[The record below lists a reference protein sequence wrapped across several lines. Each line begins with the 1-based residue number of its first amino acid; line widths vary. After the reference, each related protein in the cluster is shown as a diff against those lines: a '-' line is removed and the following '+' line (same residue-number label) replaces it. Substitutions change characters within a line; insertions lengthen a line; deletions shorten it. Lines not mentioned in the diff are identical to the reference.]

1 MPGLKVQG
9 YAVIKVCR
17 QGRET
22 FLLLYCLFFFSFISF
37 PLSSFY
43 DFSVIFYRFFLIF
56 GQFIDNNLYNSCI
69 HLWVQGQRSRSQ
81 VDTRW
86 KCLFSN
92 FSVIYHPIVFK
103 FSWLI
108 VLDKETTWWKFQG
121 RRLKVKITRRQP
133 SKVCCTLISLLFL
146 NEFLW
151 NLAGIWT
158 VSRPS
163 TLWIFR
169 SVRQMSWSQWD
180 KILAKTP
187 YILLFIAP
195 VQAVS
200 LDVSTMNS
208 VDGPSKVTIQSE
220 GRPPCRVSLQVQF

>member
-1 MPGLKVQG
+1 MRTCRTAVHILG
-9 YAVIKVCR
+9 Y
-17 QGRET
+17 E
-22 FLLLYCLFFFSFISF
+22 
-37 PLSSFY
+37 
-43 DFSVIFYRFFLIF
+43 
-56 GQFIDNNLYNSCI
+56 
-69 HLWVQGQRSRSQ
+69 GQRSRSQ
-81 VDTRW
+81 GDTRW

-108 VLDKETTWWKFQG
+108 VFDKETTWYKFQG
-121 RRLKVKITRRQP
+121 RRLKVKVAKRQP
-133 SKVCCTLISLLFL
+133 WKICCTLISLLFL

-151 NLAGIWT
+151 NLAGKWE

-180 KILAKTP
+180 KI
-187 YILLFIAP
+187 IAQSLHTSVHRDNKPRP
-195 VQAVS
+195 VQSVS
-200 LDVSTMNS
+200 LDVSTKNS
-208 VDGPSKVTIQSE
+208 VDGPSRATIESE